1 MINHSPGPWV
11 SVPSDAGYED
21 FDIKTADDEW
31 FVATAHAVPGN
42 GDPKANGDLIAAAPD
57 LLAALKRMVN
67 EATRATLTDHFPKTT
82 PLEDAVAAIARAEGE
97 S

>member
-1 MINHSPGPWV
+1 MSAHTSGPWV

-31 FVATAHAVPGN
+31 FVATAHAAPGN

-57 LLAALKRMVN
+57 LLAALIDLLACEVRISGAD
-67 EATRATLTDHFPKTT
+67 ATACVRA
-82 PLEDAVAAIARAEGE
+82 ARAAIARAEGRK